1 MNIVTTNT
9 RSAQLEP
16 GRPII
21 TGDGKRLGRLK
32 EVSPSGLFF
41 LVDVPRR
48 RDYWLSA
55 DDLSH
60 SDGDGIHL
68 RFERRVLEERH
79 ALRLSKD
86 KIERLEAPGRERA
99 PTEQLCTVLFTDLE
113 EHTSMMGRLGD
124 QAGRALLRE
133 HEQIIREALRT
144 YRGTEIKTMG
154 DGFLASF
161 GSTFNALQCAAA
173 LQRAFHQRNLMALE
187 PLRVRVGLNAGEPII
202 EEDDIFGM
210 AVIAAA
216 RIAAQAR
223 GGEILAS
230 LVVRELAAGKGFL
243 FADRGETALHG
254 FDDPIRIY
262 ELHWQPEET

>member
-1 MNIVTTNT
+1 MSFTTTT
-9 RSAQLEP
+9 RSAGLEP

-21 TGDGKRLGRLK
+21 TEDGKPLGRVK
-32 EVSPSGLFF
+32 DVSPSGLFF

-55 DDLSH
+55 DDVSH
-60 SDGDGIHL
+60 SDSGGIHL
-68 RFERRVLEERH
+68 KFRRKVLEERH
-79 ALRLSKD
+79 ALRLSRD
-86 KIERLEAPGRERA
+86 TIERLEAPGRER
-99 PTEQLCTVLFTDLE
+99 PTTEQLCTVLFTDVE
-113 EHTSMMGRLGD
+113 EHTAMMGRLGD
-124 QAGRALLRE
+124 VAGRALLRE
-133 HEQIIREALRT
+133 HERIIRDALRT

-161 GSTFNALQCAAA
+161 GSTFNALQCAAE
-173 LQRAFHQRNLMALE
+173 LQRAFHHRNLIAQE

-216 RIAAQAR
+216 RIAGQAR

-243 FADRGETALHG
+243 FADRGETVLHG
-254 FDDPIRIY
+254 FDDPVRIF